1 MFKIIGGDG
10 SQYGPVT
17 VEQLREWIASG
28 RANGQT
34 MAQRDSETEWKPLS
48 QFAEL
53 ADALAAA
60 RPTMQS
66 PPTGLPPT
74 PPSPDPN
81 LLVQEAL
88 SRPCEVNVGHCFGRA
103 WEMLKAD
110 FWPLVGVSALILL
123 VLSAAQGL
131 LNGPLLGGLLW
142 YYLRKIRRQSAT
154 INDAFAGFSAQFLPL
169 FLGAIVSA
177 LLGAIGLMACLL
189 PGIYLIVAWQLTL
202 PLIQD
207 KRLEFWDAME
217 VSRKVLTAHWWSVF
231 LFSLACIGLNLLGAL
246 CCVGVFVTWPLTMI
260 ALAFL
265 YEDLFGGNA
274 KLTT

>member
-10 SQYGPVT
+10 GQYGPVT
-17 VEQLREWIASG
+17 VEQLSEWISSG

-34 MAQRDSETEWKPLS
+34 MAQRDGATEWKPLS
-48 QFAEL
+48 QFTDFAE
-53 ADALAAA
+53 ALAAA
-60 RPTMQS
+60 RPTMPS
-66 PPTGLPPT
+66 PPLTPLPP
-74 PPSPDPN
+74 DPY
-81 LLVQEAL
+81 LLVQDAL

-110 FWPLVGVSALILL
+110 FWPLVGVSALILV
-123 VLSAAQGL
+123 VLSAANGL

-154 INDAFAGFSAQFLPL
+154 INDAFVGFSAQFLQL
-169 FLGAIVSA
+169 FLGAIVSG
-177 LLGAIGLMACLL
+177 LLAAIGLMACIL

-207 KRLEFWDAME
+207 KRLDFWDAME
-217 VSRKVLTAHWWSVF
+217 ISRKVLTAHWWSVF
-231 LFSLACIGLNLLGAL
+231 LFFLACIGLNLLGAL
-246 CCVGVFVTWPLTMI
+246 CCGIGVFVTWPLTMI

-265 YEDLFGGNA
+265 YEDLFGSDA
-274 KLTT
+274 KLIS

>member
-17 VEQLREWIASG
+17 VEQLREWISSG

-34 MAQRDSETEWKPLS
+34 MAQRDSDSEWKPLS
-48 QFAEL
+48 QFTEF

-60 RPTMQS
+60 RPAM
-66 PPTGLPPT
+66 PI
-74 PPSPDPN
+74 PPSSPQSRDPN
-81 LLVQEAL
+81 LLVRDAL

-103 WEMLKAD
+103 WEMLKGD
-110 FWPLVGVSALILL
+110 FWPLVGVSALILI
-123 VLSAAQGL
+123 VLSAANGL
-131 LNGPLLGGLLW
+131 LNGPLVGGLLW
-142 YYLRKIRRQSAT
+142 YYLKKIRRQPAT
-154 INDAFAGFSAQFLPL
+154 INDAFVGFSAQFLPL
-169 FLGAIVSA
+169 FLGAIVSG
-177 LLGAIGLMACLL
+177 LLAAIGLMACIL

-231 LFSLACIGLNLLGAL
+231 LFALGCIGLNLLGAL
-246 CCVGVFVTWPLTMI
+246 CCGIGVFVTWPLTMI

-265 YEDLFGGNA
+265 YEDLFGSDA
-274 KLTT
+274 RLIT

>member
-17 VEQLREWIASG
+17 VDQIREWISSG
-28 RANGQT
+28 RANAQT
-34 MAQRDSETEWKPLS
+34 MAQRDGDSEWKPLS
-48 QFAEL
+48 QFTEFT
-53 ADALAAA
+53 DALAAA
-60 RPTMQS
+60 RPATPIS
-66 PPTGLPPT
+66 PPT

-81 LLVQEAL
+81 LLVKDAL

-103 WEMLKAD
+103 WEMLKGD
-110 FWPLVGVSALILL
+110 FWPLVGVSALIL
-123 VLSAAQGL
+123 VMLSAANGL
-131 LNGPLLGGLLW
+131 LNGPLVGGLLW
-142 YYLRKIRRQSAT
+142 YYLKKIRHQPAT
-154 INDAFAGFSAQFLPL
+154 INDAFVGFSALFLPL
-169 FLGAIVSA
+169 FLGAIVSG
-177 LLGAIGLMACLL
+177 LLAAIGLMVCVL

-231 LFSLACIGLNLLGAL
+231 LFALGCIGLNLLGAL
-246 CCVGVFVTWPLTMI
+246 CCGIGVFVTWPLTMI

-265 YEDLFGGNA
+265 YEDLFGSDA
-274 KLTT
+274 RLIT